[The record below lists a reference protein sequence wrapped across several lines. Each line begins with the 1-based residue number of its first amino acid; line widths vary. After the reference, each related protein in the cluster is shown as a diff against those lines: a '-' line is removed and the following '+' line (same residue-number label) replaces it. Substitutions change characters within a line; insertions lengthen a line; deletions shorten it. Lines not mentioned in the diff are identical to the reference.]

1 MSRCFYKLKFLQSPH
16 QEVLRGEPWLRWWLL
31 VTGGFVLLYGLAVSF
46 NTYAAKRIK
55 KAGRREKPKPSDVAI
70 VLGAYTNGYQP
81 GTALTSRLKAALELY
96 RRGYVRYL
104 IVSGGQGTDETVSE
118 ARSMKR
124 FLIFNGV
131 PAGVILE
138 DRYSTDTWENLRNSR
153 EVMSHHG
160 LESAIIVTSDYHLPR
175 SLAVARQL
183 NMKISGYAARSGRTE
198 RRSTRREVLALIKYL
213 AAGQASWRKD

>member
-1 MSRCFYKLKFLQSPH
+1 M
-16 QEVLRGEPWLRWWLL
+16 RWWLV

-46 NTYAAKRIK
+46 NTYAATRIK
-55 KAGRREKPKPSDVAI
+55 KAGRREKPKPSDAAI

-81 GTALTSRLKAALELY
+81 GTALTARLKAALDLY

-104 IVSGGQGTDETVSE
+104 IVSGGQGSDETVSE

-131 PAGVILE
+131 PPEVILE

-153 EVMSHHG
+153 EVMFRHG
-160 LESAIIVTSDYHLPR
+160 LESAVIVTSDYHLPR
-175 SLAVARQL
+175 ALAVARQL
-183 NMKISGYAARSGRTE
+183 NMNTSGFAARSTKAE